1 MCDEDSDE
9 DGLDECL
16 EQKFEHIQRTRYAT
30 RSSHYLKRKKCWHKL
45 LYNREHTSDA
55 DFLKDFRMKR
65 SAFFGS

>member
-30 RSSHYLKRKKCWHKL
+30 RSSHYLKRK
-45 LYNREHTSDA
+45 NAGTSYFTIA
-55 DFLKDFRMKR
+55 STRLTRT
-65 SAFFGS
+65 S